1 MASILFIFTFPLKY
15 GKIEGGL
22 VCHSEFS
29 AGIHK
34 EENI

>member
-1 MASILFIFTFPLKY
+1 MTSILFIFTFPLKY

-22 VCHSEFS
+22 VCPAEFS
-29 AGIHK
+29 DGMRK